1 MLLKLYP
8 RVHRRYTLLPVLGP
22 VLEGFGTWL
31 LNQGYSTDCVREH
44 FCAMRRLAR
53 LLRQQGVGSVTELS
67 RTKLQACAP
76 VHRLDDHRLAASVR
90 LLERY
95 FESETSMR
103 PAQPLN
109 RTQQRVAAY
118 GTYLDQ
124 VRGLAP
130 STVAAH
136 CSTAAALLAH
146 MDYESSSERLR
157 ALSGLDLEAFI
168 RHAGARL
175 NRASLQGMVAHVRSF
190 LRFLASSGETAIGLD
205 RQIDTPRVY
214 REEQLPKALPWE
226 TVQAFLQ
233 AIDLTTPAGIRDY
246 AIFLLIATYG
256 LRGCDIVALTLDDVA
271 WRSRCLRV
279 QQRKTG
285 QPLWLPLTDE
295 VATSLLEYLRR
306 GRPHLGVRQF
316 RRGFQSEHPQFRE
329 IFLRCCTPAGVLKAT
344 AVTEAFQKW
353 SRLSGLKIPF
363 TGVHCLRHSYAV
375 HLLRSGLSLKTIGD
389 LLGHRTL
396 ESTCVYLRLA
406 IDDLRDVPLDLP
418 AGVCAAKRVEVA
430 R

>member
-8 RVHRRYTLLPVLGP
+8 RVHRRYTSLPVLGP
-22 VLEGFGTWL
+22 ILEGFGTWL

-53 LLRQQGVGSVTELS
+53 LLRQKGIGSVTELS
-67 RTKLQACAP
+67 QTKLKACAP

-90 LLERY
+90 LLDRY
-95 FESETSMR
+95 FESETSIY

-109 RTQQRVAAY
+109 RTQRRVAAY
-118 GTYLDQ
+118 ATYLDE

-136 CSTAAALLAH
+136 CSTAAALLTDI
-146 MDYESSSERLR
+146 DYESSSERLH

-168 RHAGARL
+168 SGAGARL
-175 NRASLQGMVAHVRSF
+175 KRASLQAMVAHVRSF

-214 REEQLPKALPWE
+214 REDQLPKALPWE
-226 TVQAFLQ
+226 IVQAFLQ
-233 AIDLTTPAGIRDY
+233 AIDLTTPSGIRDY

-285 QPLWLPLTDE
+285 QSLSLPLTDE
-295 VATSLLEYLRR
+295 VATALLEYLRR
-306 GRPHLGVRQF
+306 GRPHLGVRRF
-316 RRGFQSEHPQFRE
+316 RRGFQSENPQFRE
-329 IFLRCCTPAGVLKAT
+329 VFLRCCTPAGVLKAT

-363 TGVHCLRHSYAV
+363 QGVHCLRHSYAV
-375 HLLRSGLSLKTIGD
+375 HLLRSGLSLKAIGD

-418 AGVCAAKRVEVA
+418 AGVCAAKRGEVA

>member
-1 MLLKLYP
+1 MLLNLYP

-22 VLEGFGTWL
+22 ILEGFGTWL

-53 LLRQQGVGSVTELS
+53 LLRQRGIGCVTELS
-67 RTKLQACAP
+67 QAKLQACAP
-76 VHRLDDHRLAASVR
+76 VRRLDDHRLAASVR

-118 GTYLDQ
+118 ATYLDQ

-130 STVAAH
+130 STIAAH

-146 MDYESSSERLR
+146 IDYESSSERLR

-168 RHAGARL
+168 RPAGSRL
-175 NRASLQGMVAHVRSF
+175 KRASLQAMVAHIRSF

-226 TVQAFLQ
+226 TVQALLQ
-233 AIDLTTPAGIRDY
+233 AIDRTTPSGVRDY

-256 LRGCDIVALTLDDVA
+256 LRGCDVVALTLDDVE
-271 WRSRCLRV
+271 WRSTRLCV

-285 QPLWLPLTDE
+285 RPLWLPLTDD
-295 VATSLLEYLRR
+295 VATALLEYLRR
-306 GRPHLGVRQF
+306 GRPHLGVRRF
-316 RRGFQSEHPQFRE
+316 RRGFQSAHPQFRE

-363 TGVHCLRHSYAV
+363 KGVHCLRHSYAV

-406 IDDLRDVPLDLP
+406 IDDLRDVPLNLP
-418 AGVCAAKRVEVA
+418 AGVCATKRVEVA
-430 R
+430 Q

>member
-1 MLLKLYP
+1 
-8 RVHRRYTLLPVLGP
+8 
-22 VLEGFGTWL
+22 
-31 LNQGYSTDCVREH
+31 
-44 FCAMRRLAR
+44 
-53 LLRQQGVGSVTELS
+53 
-67 RTKLQACAP
+67 
-76 VHRLDDHRLAASVR
+76 
-90 LLERY
+90 
-95 FESETSMR
+95 
-103 PAQPLN
+103 
-109 RTQQRVAAY
+109 
-118 GTYLDQ
+118 
-124 VRGLAP
+124 
-130 STVAAH
+130 
-136 CSTAAALLAH
+136 
-146 MDYESSSERLR
+146 
-157 ALSGLDLEAFI
+157 
-168 RHAGARL
+168 
-175 NRASLQGMVAHVRSF
+175 MVAHVRSF

-214 REEQLPKALPWE
+214 REEQLPKALPWA

-233 AIDLTTPAGIRDY
+233 AINLTTPSGIRDY

-295 VATSLLEYLRR
+295 VATALLEYLRR
-306 GRPHLGVRQF
+306 GRPHLGVRRF

-329 IFLRCCTPAGVLKAT
+329 VFLRCCTPAGVLKAT

-363 TGVHCLRHSYAV
+363 TGVHCLRHSYTV

-389 LLGHRTL
+389 LMGHRTL

-418 AGVCAAKRVEVA
+418 AGVCAPERVEVA
-430 R
+430 Q